1 MKYSAYSVRERSQP
15 PRRKKIVIIA
25 GVFLLLVLV
34 LIVWF
39 ALFRTKA
46 VAPTTDNTPTAATN
60 SADAPES
67 LSGTY
72 LFSGTIV
79 MARAVEKYANGDYAQ
94 PFSKFNTFNPK
105 QYDGWLADWECPT
118 DGDTVI
124 PYQQQIAN
132 LQFNCR
138 PEWLPQISK
147 YFNVMNLANNHSG
160 DMGAETFVK
169 TQNYLTKAGIQ
180 VVGNY
185 DPGVQKD
192 VCEVIALPVRVNM
205 PDDSTKKG
213 TLPVAYCAWH
223 YFEREPR
230 AGEIEAMQQYAEV
243 MPVFGLMHVGVEY
256 VAKAGADQ
264 EAVAHKIIDSGAEFV
279 IGNSPHWVQNT
290 EVYKG
295 KLIAYSTGNFI
306 FDQLESETNRG
317 ASIEVAAKIPYDE
330 NVAQWLELGESC
342 KKQYDDCLEKAR
354 AQGLKKI
361 TMNLSYDVVANT
373 SGVRTVTQKAPAP
386 IQAAVEARMNWAQ
399 TRKELEQAQ

>member
-1 MKYSAYSVRERSQP
+1 MKSSVYSARAPQP
-15 PRRKKIVIIA
+15 QSHRKKIIA
-25 GVFLLLVLV
+25 
-34 LIVWF
+34 LIVVFGLGLVVATAWI
-39 ALFRTKA
+39 LFFRPKA
-46 VAPTTDNTPTAATN
+46 AAPSVTPAAETPAIQ
-60 SADAPES
+60 SGEAPKS
-67 LSGTY
+67 VQGKY

-79 MARAVEKYANGDYAQ
+79 MARAVEKYSGGNYAQ
-94 PFSKFNTFNPK
+94 PFSQFNSFKPD

-160 DMGAETFVK
+160 DMGEATFIK

-180 VVGNY
+180 TVGNY
-185 DPGVQKD
+185 DPAVKKD
-192 VCEVIALPVRVNM
+192 ICEVIALPVRVKM
-205 PDDSTKKG
+205 PDDSSKKG

-223 YFEREPR
+223 YFFRLPR
-230 AGEIEAMQQYAEV
+230 AGEIETMKPYAEK

-256 VAKAGADQ
+256 QAKADPNQ
-264 EAVAHKIIDSGAEFV
+264 QAVARKIIDNGADFV
-279 IGNSPHWVQNT
+279 VGNSPHWVQNS

-317 ASIEVAAKIPYDE
+317 ASIEVSATVNYDE
-330 NVAQWLELGESC
+330 NVAKWLELGEQC
-342 KKQYDDCLEKAR
+342 KKQYDDCLQKAVD
-354 AQGLKKI
+354 QNLQKI
-361 TMNLSYDVVANT
+361 DMKLTYDVVANT
-373 SGVRTVTQKAPAP
+373 SGVRTVTKKAPAN
-386 IQAAVEARMNWAQ
+386 IQAAVEQRMNWASVK
-399 TRKELEQAQ
+399 KELGQ